1 MIHRARPTRPTTE
14 PLCLLQ
20 VSMVCLVVAR
30 ADKDRWEE
38 AVKGRREEARRTM
51 VRGMERLLA
60 ERPTPTRPAEP
71 QVSTEPHLVALPHL
85 LRARGWLLGSS
96 SLRLSTSVEHWEL
109 PVADRPRK
117 NGWPR

>member
-1 MIHRARPTRPTTE
+1 
-14 PLCLLQ
+14 
-20 VSMVCLVVAR
+20 MVCLVVAW

-38 AVKGRREEARRTM
+38 ADKDRREEVRRTM
-51 VRGMERLLA
+51 VEGMERLLA

-71 QVSTEPHLVALPHL
+71 QLLMEPHLVALPHL

-109 PVADRPRK
+109 PVAGRPRK
-117 NGWPR
+117 IGWPR